1 MCQIYVFF
9 YEKLIS
15 MIVSMVSCEI
25 RFCFV
30 ETKKLN
36 RTEYNYKTLALTTGN
51 ESWNLGSLATLYAW
65 ASKIYVFLFQR

>member
-1 MCQIYVFF
+1 MEVMSQIYVFC

-30 ETKKLN
+30 ETKKLK
-36 RTEYNYKTLALTTGN
+36 RTDYSYKTLALTSGD
-51 ESWNLGSLATLYAW
+51 EYW
-65 ASKIYVFLFQR
+65 